1 MSELPV
7 TPLTPATPIVA
18 PGAAALS
25 KAPLLREHHRK
36 LNGTSIRRISRHMRS
51 IRLVLQTMLFLA
63 IIYTVT
69 IGKPLL
75 IPLLLAGFIGLG
87 LNPIVSLGARLGVPR
102 WLSACVVMLA
112 LGTAVGAG
120 ASMVAPAALNW
131 FHQAPD
137 AMRQLAPKIK
147 PMTQQLEAASRATQS
162 LVGGSPRAGQ
172 PAAPAVAVFSSWDVI
187 TGAPKAMASVLT
199 VVLLVFFFLIYG
211 DELLR
216 RAVEVSPTFAQKRH
230 TVTIVRS
237 IQSEVSSYLL
247 ITMAIN
253 FGLGLITAAM
263 LYAYGVPDPL
273 LWGTVAML
281 FNFVPYVGA
290 ITTTVVLSLV
300 GLLHFNDAGTAL
312 LPALSFAAITAVEG
326 NVITPMIQGRR
337 MRLSPVAILLWLLIW
352 GWLWGVPGALLAVP
366 MLTSAKL
373 VAGRLRGWEW
383 FALMVGR

>member
-1 MSELPV
+1 MSDLQA
-7 TPLTPATPIVA
+7 TPPTPATPAVA
-18 PGAAALS
+18 PGAAALL
-25 KAPLLREHHRK
+25 KAPILREHHRK

-87 LNPIVSLGARLGVPR
+87 LNPIVSFGARLGVPR

-112 LGTAVGAG
+112 LGGAVGG
-120 ASMVAPAALNW
+120 GTSMLAPAALNW
-131 FHQAPD
+131 FHQAPE

-147 PMTQQLEAASRATQS
+147 PMTQQLEAASRATQN
-162 LVGGSPRAGQ
+162 LVGGNPRAGQ
-172 PAAPAVAVFSSWDVI
+172 PAPVAVFSSWDVI
-187 TGAPKAMASVLT
+187 TGAPKVMASVLT
-199 VVLLVFFFLIYG
+199 VALLVFFFLIYG

-230 TVTIVRS
+230 TVSIVRS
-237 IQSEVSSYLL
+237 IQSEVSRYLL
-247 ITMAIN
+247 TTMAIN
-253 FGLGLITAAM
+253 AGLGLITAAM
-263 LYAYGVPDPL
+263 LYGYGVPDPL
-273 LWGTVAML
+273 LWGAVAML

-290 ITTTVVLSLV
+290 ITTTVVLCLV
-300 GLLHFNDAGTAL
+300 GLLHFNDAGTAM
-312 LPALSFAAITAVEG
+312 LPALSFAAITAIEG
-326 NVITPMIQGRR
+326 NVITPLIQGRR
-337 MRLSPVAILLWLLIW
+337 MRLSPVAILLWLLVW
-352 GWLWGVPGALLAVP
+352 GWLWGIPGALLAVP

-383 FALMVGR
+383 FAMMVGR